1 MIRKPVGLTAP
12 YRADMREVTF
22 FTDDYGNLWRH
33 VETDTVRF
41 WFEAPNR
48 RIHALLMS
56 WEVYDDWGSLKPNLT
71 VLERGYA

>member
-48 RIHALLMS
+48 RIHALLML
-56 WEVYDDWGSLKPNLT
+56 WEGYDDWGSLKPNLT

>member
-1 MIRKPVGLTAP
+1 MRK
-12 YRADMREVTF
+12 MREVRF

-41 WFEAPNR
+41 WFEAPNK

-71 VLERGYA
+71 VLEGGYA